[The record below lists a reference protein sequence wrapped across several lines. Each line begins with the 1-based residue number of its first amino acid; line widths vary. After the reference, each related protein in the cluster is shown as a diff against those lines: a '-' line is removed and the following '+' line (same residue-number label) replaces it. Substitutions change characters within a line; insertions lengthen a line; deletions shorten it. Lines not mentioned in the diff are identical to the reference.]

1 MWNFTWESE
10 PNFFGLLALKEG
22 LKLFRRQRTL
32 LNSIPFNHT
41 WSERDQVMRTRKFLP
56 GSISKFTEEQL
67 YFITYVRVCPK
78 KTIARL
84 NTERFVKINHTF
96 FSQQACRGSFKT
108 HNDTYRLERWQLET
122 EVLYILMQMEEF
134 SKAWNCKKESFMNNL
149 GKPRCMR
156 WVPDPTPT

>member
-1 MWNFTWESE
+1 MERKRSGHENKEI
-10 PNFFGLLALKEG
+10 LAG
-22 LKLFRRQRTL
+22 
-32 LNSIPFNHT
+32 
-41 WSERDQVMRTRKFLP
+41 V
-56 GSISKFTEEQL
+56 
-67 YFITYVRVCPK
+67 YFKVYGGAVILHHLCQGMSK
-78 KTIARL
+78 KTVARL